1 MALPPAKLP
10 FAAAATAVAEP
21 AAQRLSLVARHAIRP
36 KNIKWK
42 KIFKPSAEKYRSY
55 PKRVPYRPVAPIT
68 PMFGRFALQALEDAW
83 VSSKQIENTR
93 RALVT
98 AMGRRGRVFIRI
110 FPHQAINQ
118 RVAESRMG
126 ASKGFYEYWV
136 AAVKPNFILFE
147 VEGVSEDEAYQAF
160 RQAAYKLPCK
170 VKFMKKE
177 EHPTVFE
184 LPSDDE
190 EAEFEEVDYEEVNG
204 EPNFV
209 EG

>member
-1 MALPPAKLP
+1 
-10 FAAAATAVAEP
+10 
-21 AAQRLSLVARHAIRP
+21 
-36 KNIKWK
+36 
-42 KIFKPSAEKYRSY
+42 
-55 PKRVPYRPVAPIT
+55 
-68 PMFGRFALQALEDAW
+68 MFGRFALQAIEDAW
-83 VSSKQIENTR
+83 VSSKQIENVR

-136 AAVKPNFILFE
+136 AAVKPDFILFE
-147 VEGVSEDEAYQAF
+147 VDGVTEEEAYLAF

-170 VKFMKKE
+170 VKFMRKE
-177 EHPTVFE
+177 DNPTMFE
-184 LPSDDE
+184 LGPAEE
-190 EAEFEEVDYEEVNG
+190 EADFEEVTEGPD
-204 EPNFV
+204 FV